1 MNDAM
6 ITFLEIVS
14 HTAPYSISWALGI
27 KAYRFIVDAMTGR
40 NARI

>member
-6 ITFLEIVS
+6 TTFLQIVY